1 MKKRIYSDFIVM
13 KFGGTSVGNADR
25 IREVG
30 KLISTPQPKIV
41 VLSAMSGVTNTLVEI
56 SDLFRR
62 TNVQGALELI
72 ERLRQKYMDAIS
84 DLYSS
89 AEIKEQAQGFVD
101 KKMKFLKNFQKELFT
116 DFEEKQVL
124 AQGEII
130 STMMMMLHLR
140 ESGIQSTILPAL
152 KYMSTDKYG
161 EPAMGR
167 IQDSLLDL
175 MAQYPDETLF
185 ITEGYICQNAYA
197 EVDNLKRGGSDY
209 TASIVGAVLD
219 AQEIQIWTDIDGLH
233 NNDPRVVEKTK
244 AVRSLHFDEAAEL
257 AYFGAKIL
265 HPTCIQPAKMANIPV
280 RLLNTMDPSAE
291 GTLIS
296 NRITEGAIKAIAA
309 KDNITVIRIISTR
322 MLLAHGF
329 LRRVFE
335 VFERYQTSIDMVT
348 TSEVAVSVTIDNT
361 SRLEEI
367 LAELKKFST
376 VSLDEEMT
384 IMCIAGDLNWKNVG
398 FEAAVIEAMGDIP
411 VRMISYGGSNHNVTV
426 LIRTADKVEALNQL
440 NNCLFDL

>member
-1 MKKRIYSDFIVM
+1 MGSAKH
-13 KFGGTSVGNADR
+13 

-30 KLISTPQPKIV
+30 KLISTSQPKIV

-56 SDLFRR
+56 SDLFRK
-62 TNVQGALELI
+62 TNIQGALELI
-72 ERLRQKYMDAIS
+72 DKLTEKYHSTIA
-84 DLYSS
+84 DLYSNP
-89 AEIKEQAQGFVD
+89 EIVEQALAFVER
-101 KKMKFLKNFQKELFT
+101 KMNFLRGFQKELFT

-124 AQGEII
+124 AQGEIV

-140 ESGIQSTILPAL
+140 DIGVHATIIPAL
-152 KYMSTDKYG
+152 GYMCTDKYG

-167 IQDSLLDL
+167 IQSDLVELLS
-175 MAQYPDETLF
+175 QYPEETLF

-233 NNDPRVVEKTK
+233 NNDPRVVAKTK

-265 HPTCIQPAKMANIPV
+265 HPTCIHPAKMANIPV
-280 RLLNTMDPSAE
+280 RLLNTMEPTAP

-296 NRITEGAIKAIAA
+296 NRITEGMIKAIAA
-309 KDNITVIRIISTR
+309 KDNITAIRIISTR

-335 VFERYQTSIDMVT
+335 VFERYQTPIDMVT

-367 LAELKKFST
+367 LAELKRFST
-376 VSLDEEMT
+376 VSLDEDMT
-384 IMCIAGDLNWKNVG
+384 IICIAGDLNWKNVG

-411 VRMISYGGSNHNVTV
+411 VRMISYGGSNHNVSV
-426 LIRTADKVEALNQL
+426 LVRTTDKKEALNQL
-440 NNCLFDL
+440 NNHLFDF

>member
-1 MKKRIYSDFIVM
+1 MGSAKH
-13 KFGGTSVGNADR
+13 

-41 VLSAMSGVTNTLVEI
+41 VLSAMSGITNTLVEI
-56 SDLFRR
+56 SDLFRK
-62 TNVQGALELI
+62 TNIQGALELI
-72 ERLRQKYMDAIS
+72 DKLTEKYHSTIA
-84 DLYSS
+84 DLYSNP
-89 AEIKEQAQGFVD
+89 EIVEQALAFVERKMNFLRGF
-101 KKMKFLKNFQKELFT
+101 QRELFT

-124 AQGEII
+124 AQGEIV

-140 ESGIQSTILPAL
+140 DIGVHATIIPAL
-152 KYMSTDKYG
+152 GYMCTDKYG

-167 IQDSLLDL
+167 IQSDLVELLS
-175 MAQYPDETLF
+175 QYPEETLF

-233 NNDPRVVEKTK
+233 NNDPRVVAKTK

-265 HPTCIQPAKMANIPV
+265 HPTCIHPAKMANIPV
-280 RLLNTMDPSAE
+280 RLLNTMEPTAP

-296 NRITEGAIKAIAA
+296 NRITEGMIKAIAA
-309 KDNITVIRIISTR
+309 KDNITAIRIISTR

-335 VFERYQTSIDMVT
+335 VFERYQTPIDMVT

-367 LAELKKFST
+367 LAELKRFST
-376 VSLDEEMT
+376 VSLDEDMT
-384 IMCIAGDLNWKNVG
+384 IICIAGDLNWKNVG

-411 VRMISYGGSNHNVTV
+411 VRMISYGGSNHNVSV
-426 LIRTADKVEALNQL
+426 LVRTTDKKEALNQL
-440 NNCLFDL
+440 NNHLFDF

>member
-1 MKKRIYSDFIVM
+1 MGSAKH
-13 KFGGTSVGNADR
+13 

-41 VLSAMSGVTNTLVEI
+41 VLSAMSGITNTLVEI
-56 SDLFRR
+56 SDLFRK
-62 TNVQGALELI
+62 TNIQGALELI
-72 ERLRQKYMDAIS
+72 DKLTEKYHSTIA
-84 DLYSS
+84 DLYSNP
-89 AEIKEQAQGFVD
+89 EIVEQALAFVER
-101 KKMKFLKNFQKELFT
+101 KMNFLRGFQKELFT

-124 AQGEII
+124 AQGEIV

-140 ESGIQSTILPAL
+140 DIGVHATIIPAL
-152 KYMSTDKYG
+152 GYMCTDKYG

-167 IQDSLLDL
+167 IQSDLVELLS
-175 MAQYPDETLF
+175 QYPEETLF

-233 NNDPRVVEKTK
+233 NNDPRVVAKTK

-265 HPTCIQPAKMANIPV
+265 HPTCIHPAKMANIPV
-280 RLLNTMDPSAE
+280 KLLNTMEPTAP

-296 NRITEGAIKAIAA
+296 NRITEGMIKAIAA
-309 KDNITVIRIISTR
+309 KDNITAIRIISTR

-335 VFERYQTSIDMVT
+335 VFERYQTPIDMVT

-367 LAELKKFST
+367 LAELKRFST
-376 VSLDEEMT
+376 VSLDEDMT
-384 IMCIAGDLNWKNVG
+384 IICIAGDLNWKNVG

-411 VRMISYGGSNHNVTV
+411 VRMISYGGSNHNVSV
-426 LIRTADKVEALNQL
+426 LVRTTDKKEALNQL
-440 NNCLFDL
+440 NNHLFDF

>member
-1 MKKRIYSDFIVM
+1 MGSAKH
-13 KFGGTSVGNADR
+13 

-56 SDLFRR
+56 SDLFRK
-62 TNVQGALELI
+62 TNIQGALELI
-72 ERLRQKYMDAIS
+72 DKLTEKYHSTIA
-84 DLYSS
+84 DLYSNP
-89 AEIKEQAQGFVD
+89 EIVEQALAFVERKMNFLRGF
-101 KKMKFLKNFQKELFT
+101 QRELFT

-124 AQGEII
+124 AQGEIV

-140 ESGIQSTILPAL
+140 DIGVHATIIPAL
-152 KYMSTDKYG
+152 GYMCTDKYG

-167 IQDSLLDL
+167 IQSDLVELLS
-175 MAQYPDETLF
+175 QYPEETLF

-233 NNDPRVVEKTK
+233 NNDPRVVAKTK

-265 HPTCIQPAKMANIPV
+265 HPTCIHPAKMANIPV
-280 RLLNTMDPSAE
+280 RLLNTMEPTAP

-296 NRITEGAIKAIAA
+296 NRITEGMIKAIAA
-309 KDNITVIRIISTR
+309 KDNITAIRIISTR

-335 VFERYQTSIDMVT
+335 VFERYQTPIDMVT

-367 LAELKKFST
+367 LAELKRFST
-376 VSLDEEMT
+376 VSLDEDMT
-384 IMCIAGDLNWKNVG
+384 IICIAGDLNWKNVG

-411 VRMISYGGSNHNVTV
+411 VRMISYGGSNHNVSV
-426 LIRTADKVEALNQL
+426 LVRTTDKKEALNQL
-440 NNCLFDL
+440 NNHLFDF